1 MGCDLGNVCAKAERL
16 TSEKSVNENVDYFQI
31 QTLANMTHS
40 SWENPRLL
48 PTLYT
53 FLSVFHAFVTYQFCY
68 CSRLV
73 PVHLFSLLMAL
84 FQFMFFFFIVLTIA
98 LSRFLF
104 YLLHFEISKF
114 GASKI
119 VCLKKTITNCF
130 QLCLLLHFILL
141 LIFTLNRSSLFGG
154 RGVGF
159 SHGLWPWK
167 YPREGGADKSLKN
180 L

>member
-1 MGCDLGNVCAKAERL
+1 MRKSK
-16 TSEKSVNENVDYFQI
+16 TS
-31 QTLANMTHS
+31 
-40 SWENPRLL
+40 
-48 PTLYT
+48 TLYT

-119 VCLKKTITNCF
+119 VCLKKSRLQNVFNYVYYC
-130 QLCLLLHFILL
+130 IL
-141 LIFTLNRSSLFGG
+141 
-154 RGVGF
+154 V
-159 SHGLWPWK
+159 
-167 YPREGGADKSLKN
+167 YC
-180 L
+180 